1 MLTAMAY
8 TLLKMHRKTL
18 LKLGMDE
25 ILQFLQ
31 VTAATHNVMLSYVN
45 NWSQVRLEHDFGYD
59 DDTVIN
65 NLRECM
71 EELKKSKLDYSGSP
85 PSHELPQKP
94 FGLFSPPPLAQQV
107 A

>member
-1 MLTAMAY
+1 M
-8 TLLKMHRKTL
+8 
-18 LKLGMDE
+18 
-25 ILQFLQ
+25 
-31 VTAATHNVMLSYVN
+31 
-45 NWSQVRLEHDFGYD
+45 RLELDFGYD

-107 A
+107 ALDFILVVANICIQARVGVGSH